1 MATTRISDNQID
13 EATAATITTLNFLN
27 TNSEFKIPVG
37 DTATRPGTP
46 AIGMM
51 RFNSEND
58 KAEIYVADF
67 DGDGKN
73 ELLLSMQNVKD
84 SLTNTVYNWNGSGM
98 DTSTYTYA
106 NPKAWT
112 VILLENSENTLSNEE
127 EPITFIA
134 PEQYKLSQNYP
145 NPFNP
150 NTTIEYTIPINR
162 KVSVKIYNVSGQL
175 VNTLVDN

>member
-1 MATTRISDNQID
+1 MATTRISDNQIA

-67 DGDGKN
+67 DGDGN
-73 ELLLSMQNVKD
+73 PGWINLGAGAGGSVSLLGDAN
-84 SLTNTVYNWNGSGM
+84 NIRG
-98 DTSTYTYA
+98 
-106 NPKAWT
+106 NPK
-112 VILLENSENTLSNEE
+112 
-127 EPITFIA
+127 
-134 PEQYKLSQNYP
+134 
-145 NPFNP
+145 
-150 NTTIEYTIPINR
+150 TIESSGAFNSQDLGLTPGDGECIE
-162 KVSVKIYNVSGQL
+162 VSFPQG
-175 VNTLVDN
+175 

>member
-51 RFNSEND
+51 RFNTEND

-67 DGDGKN
+67 DGDGN
-73 ELLLSMQNVKD
+73 PGWINLGAGAGGSASVLGD
-84 SLTNTVYNWNGSGM
+84 YNNIRG
-98 DTSTYTYA
+98 
-106 NPKAWT
+106 NPKTIAEDIEIPPPAT
-112 VILLENSENTLSNEE
+112 DKTYENSFSLGPALT
-127 EPITFIA
+127 IA
-134 PEQYKLSQNYP
+134 SGFSVTVPVG
-145 NPFNP
+145 
-150 NTTIEYTIPINR
+150 
-162 KVSVKIYNVSGQL
+162 VSWVIF
-175 VNTLVDN
+175 D

>member
-58 KAEIYVADF
+58 KAIACYLHN
-67 DGDGKN
+67 GKEN
-73 ELLLSMQNVKD
+73 YDRILYGFPESVSANDVFGCGVD
-84 SLTNTVYNWNGSGM
+84 HHGNCYFTVNG
-98 DTSTYTYA
+98 
-106 NPKAWT
+106 
-112 VILLENSENTLSNEE
+112 
-127 EPITFIA
+127 
-134 PEQYKLSQNYP
+134 YKLKSEEKYSSYP
-145 NPFNP
+145 
-150 NTTIEYTIPINR
+150 R
-162 KVSVKIYNVSGQL
+162 KI
-175 VNTLVDN
+175 

>member
-46 AIGMM
+46 ALGMM

-67 DGDGKN
+67 DGDGN
-73 ELLLSMQNVKD
+73 PGWINLGAGAGGSVSLLGDN
-84 SLTNTVYNWNGSGM
+84 NNIRG
-98 DTSTYTYA
+98 
-106 NPKAWT
+106 NPKTIAEDIEIPNPAT
-112 VILLENSENTLSNEE
+112 DKTYENSFTLGPVLS
-127 EPITFIA
+127 IA
-134 PEQYKLSQNYP
+134 TGFTVTVP
-145 NPFNP
+145 
-150 NTTIEYTIPINR
+150 
-162 KVSVKIYNVSGQL
+162 VG
-175 VNTLVDN
+175 VNWRIFD